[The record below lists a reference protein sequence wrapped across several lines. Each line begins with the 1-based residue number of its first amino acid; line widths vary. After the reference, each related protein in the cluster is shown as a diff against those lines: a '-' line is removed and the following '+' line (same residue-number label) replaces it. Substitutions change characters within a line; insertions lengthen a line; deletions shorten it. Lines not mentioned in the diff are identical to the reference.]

1 MDAYLFPFFVVLQL
15 LDAGTTYKALK
26 NADLA
31 EGNPVVAWAIKTLGL
46 AGGLL
51 AIKVAVVGF
60 IYFGTQYSGVDPK
73 ATLFVLD
80 AIYVAIVVNNIVQL
94 RRRA

>member
-1 MDAYLFPFFVVLQL
+1 MDAYLFPFFVALQL

-31 EGNPVVAWAIKTLGL
+31 EGNPVVAWAIKKIGL

-51 AIKVAVVGF
+51 TIKTAVVGF
-60 IYFGTQYSGVDPK
+60 IYFGIQYSGVDPK
-73 ATLFVLD
+73 ATLIVLD
-80 AIYVAIVVNNIVQL
+80 AIYVAIVANNVYQL
-94 RRRA
+94 TRD